1 MVDNNAPVNTGEQVI
16 DTPANLPVSQEAQ
29 FRLVNQRLDDL
40 SKDFEKLAKPPT
52 FRIADVVSLLVIVLG
67 LAAAG
72 FTALGLSD
80 RISDLNANIAH
91 AELRLNSSISATE
104 LRLQAQL
111 DKLGAQLTSID
122 ERLSRIEG
130 ANNTKPAK

>member
-1 MVDNNAPVNTGEQVI
+1 MAENNAPVNAGEQI
-16 DTPANLPVSQEAQ
+16 TDTPPNLPVSQEAQ
-29 FRLVNQRLDDL
+29 FRIVNQRLDTL

-67 LAAAG
+67 LAATG
-72 FTALGLSD
+72 FTALGLSE
-80 RISDLNANIAH
+80 RIRDLNVNIGQ
-91 AELRLNSSISATE
+91 AEQRLNSNMSAIE

-111 DKLGAQLTSID
+111 DKLGTQFTSMN

-130 ANNTKPAK
+130 ANDARPSK